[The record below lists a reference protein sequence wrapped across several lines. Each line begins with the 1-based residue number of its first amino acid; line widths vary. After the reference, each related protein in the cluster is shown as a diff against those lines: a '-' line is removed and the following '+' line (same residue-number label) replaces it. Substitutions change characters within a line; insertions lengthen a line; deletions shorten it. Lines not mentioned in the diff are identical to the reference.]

1 MNSDFVE
8 KQIEQVERSVRIYL
22 KRKEKKG
29 TNFKTKPE
37 VLSGLMTLSYF
48 GILFK
53 SLLKGD
59 TWNFKSE
66 EKEINEMVDFFLK
79 EFIN

>member
-1 MNSDFVE
+1 MDNFAE
-8 KQIEQVERSVRIYL
+8 EQIEQVERSVRICL
-22 KRKEKKG
+22 KRREKKG
-29 TNFKTKPE
+29 ADFKTKPE

-59 TWNFKSE
+59 AQNFKSG
-66 EKEINEMVDFFLK
+66 EKEIDEMVDFFLK
-79 EFIN
+79 KYTD